1 MGHKEK
7 FSIFIFFH
15 SIYQGGVKCYTPC
28 YISVCRL
35 NLDLQTMLY
44 MYALIAT
51 QPPHLI
57 QNNSFAVEPIGSKAS
72 YCSGGWCYFQHIHFQ
87 ELVFVQT
94 GDIASAVVR
103 LIFQTN
109 LARHSHIHLYI
120 IDHRNSNINIH
131 YHKASPIDAVSCSF
145 VL

>member
-1 MGHKEK
+1 MELKAVNGTQRK
-7 FSIFIFFH
+7 IFHFYFFPFH
-15 SIYQGGVKCYTPC
+15 LLGGVKCYTPC

-72 YCSGGWCYFQHIHFQ
+72 YCSGGGATSSISTSKNWF
-87 ELVFVQT
+87 
-94 GDIASAVVR
+94 
-103 LIFQTN
+103 
-109 LARHSHIHLYI
+109 LYKPVI
-120 IDHRNSNINIH
+120 LLLQL
-131 YHKASPIDAVSCSF
+131 CG
-145 VL
+145 